1 MENLKTKLRQF
12 KLAGIVKSLEIRNK
26 FAIDNNISYLEF
38 MELLMDDELVNRKA
52 NSFGKRLIKSKI
64 ITMKSI
70 DEFDFNYQPKLNKK
84 HILDLASCRFINENK
99 NIVLMGKPGVG
110 KTHLA
115 NALGLEALKQG
126 YNVLFLHIN
135 DLIDKLNTAKADGS
149 YIKELAR
156 VERQHLLIIDD
167 FGLQPL
173 DAQSRSTLMEI
184 IEDRHGKASTI
195 ITSQIPVSLWHEVI
209 GEQTIADAILDRL
222 VHDAHRLDMKGES
235 MRRKKDNLSDSITD
249 LEKNKN

>member
-26 FAIDNNISYLEF
+26 FAIDNSISYLEF

-64 ITMKSI
+64 NTMKSI

-149 YIKELAR
+149 Y
-156 VERQHLLIIDD
+156 RQLMNILCATDLLILDELGFKKIPAEFIDGV
-167 FGLQPL
+167 FEVIRKRYEAG
-173 DAQSRSTLMEI
+173 SI
-184 IEDRHGKASTI
+184 I
-195 ITSQIPVSLWHEVI
+195 ITSNRNFEDWSNIF
-209 GEQTIADAILDRL
+209 GDAVMASAIVDRL
-222 VHDAHRLDMKGES
+222 VHHAFIIKIDGDSFRTKNFVY
-235 MRRKKDNLSDSITD
+235 DN
-249 LEKNKN
+249 

>member
-84 HILDLASCRFINENK
+84 HILDLASCRFIN
-99 NIVLMGKPGVG
+99 
-110 KTHLA
+110 
-115 NALGLEALKQG
+115 
-126 YNVLFLHIN
+126 
-135 DLIDKLNTAKADGS
+135 
-149 YIKELAR
+149 
-156 VERQHLLIIDD
+156 
-167 FGLQPL
+167 
-173 DAQSRSTLMEI
+173 
-184 IEDRHGKASTI
+184 
-195 ITSQIPVSLWHEVI
+195 
-209 GEQTIADAILDRL
+209 
-222 VHDAHRLDMKGES
+222 
-235 MRRKKDNLSDSITD
+235 
-249 LEKNKN
+249 

>member
-26 FAIDNNISYLEF
+26 FAIDNSISYLEF

-64 ITMKSI
+64 NTMKSI

-149 YIKELAR
+149 Y
-156 VERQHLLIIDD
+156 RQLMNILCATDLLILDELGFKKIPAEFIDGV
-167 FGLQPL
+167 FEVIRKRYEAG
-173 DAQSRSTLMEI
+173 SI
-184 IEDRHGKASTI
+184 I
-195 ITSQIPVSLWHEVI
+195 ITSNRNFEDWSNIF
-209 GEQTIADAILDRL
+209 GDAVMASAIVDRL
-222 VHDAHRLDMKGES
+222 VHHAFIIKIDGDSFRTKNFIY
-235 MRRKKDNLSDSITD
+235 DN
-249 LEKNKN
+249 

>member
-26 FAIDNNISYLEF
+26 FAIDNSISYLEF

-64 ITMKSI
+64 NTMKSI

-149 YIKELAR
+149 Y
-156 VERQHLLIIDD
+156 RQLMNILCATDLLILDELGFKKIPAEFIDGV
-167 FGLQPL
+167 F
-173 DAQSRSTLMEI
+173 
-184 IEDRHGKASTI
+184 
-195 ITSQIPVSLWHEVI
+195 EVI
-209 GEQTIADAILDRL
+209 RKRYEAGSIIVTSNRNFEDWSNIFGDAVMASAIVDRL
-222 VHDAHRLDMKGES
+222 VHHAFIIKIDGDSFRTKNFVY
-235 MRRKKDNLSDSITD
+235 DN
-249 LEKNKN
+249 

>member
-12 KLAGIVKSLEIRNK
+12 KLAGMVKSLESRNR
-26 FAIDNNISYLEF
+26 FAIDNNITYLEF

-64 ITMKSI
+64 NTIKSI

-84 HILDLASCRFINENK
+84 HILDLASCRFINENT

-115 NALGLEALKQG
+115 NAIGLEALKQG

-135 DLIDKLNTAKADGS
+135 DLIDKLNAAKADGS
-149 YIKELAR
+149 YSHLMNLLTATD
-156 VERQHLLIIDD
+156 LLILDELGFKKIPAEFIDGV
-167 FGLQPL
+167 FEVIRKRYESGSL
-173 DAQSRSTLMEI
+173 
-184 IEDRHGKASTI
+184 I
-195 ITSQIPVSLWHEVI
+195 ITSNRNFEDWANIF
-209 GEQTIADAILDRL
+209 GDAVLASAIIDRI
-222 VHDAHRLDMKGES
+222 VHHAFIIKIDGDSFRTKNFIH
-235 MRRKKDNLSDSITD
+235 DN
-249 LEKNKN
+249 

>member
-12 KLAGIVKSLEIRNK
+12 KLAGMVKSLESRNR
-26 FAIDNNISYLEF
+26 FAIDNNITYLEF

-64 ITMKSI
+64 NTIKSI

-84 HILDLASCRFINENK
+84 HILDLASCRFINENT

-115 NALGLEALKQG
+115 NAIGLEALKQG

-135 DLIDKLNTAKADGS
+135 DLIDKLNAAKADGS
-149 YIKELAR
+149 Y
-156 VERQHLLIIDD
+156 RQLMNLLTATDLLILDELGFKKIPAEFIDGV
-167 FGLQPL
+167 FEVIRKRYESGSL
-173 DAQSRSTLMEI
+173 
-184 IEDRHGKASTI
+184 I
-195 ITSQIPVSLWHEVI
+195 ITSNRNFEDWANIF
-209 GEQTIADAILDRL
+209 GDAVLASAIIDRI
-222 VHDAHRLDMKGES
+222 VHHAFIIKIDGDSFRTKNFIH
-235 MRRKKDNLSDSITD
+235 DN
-249 LEKNKN
+249 

>member
-64 ITMKSI
+64 NTIKCI

-84 HILDLASCRFINENK
+84 LILDLASCRFINENT

-135 DLIDKLNTAKADGS
+135 DLIEKLNAAKADGS
-149 YIKELAR
+149 YRQLMNLLTATDLLVLDELGFKKIPA
-156 VERQHLLIIDD
+156 EFIDGV
-167 FGLQPL
+167 FEVIRKRYESG
-173 DAQSRSTLMEI
+173 SI
-184 IEDRHGKASTI
+184 I
-195 ITSQIPVSLWHEVI
+195 ITSNRNFEDWANIF
-209 GEQTIADAILDRL
+209 GDAVLASAIIDRI
-222 VHDAHRLDMKGES
+222 VHHAFIIKIDGDSFRTKNFIH
-235 MRRKKDNLSDSITD
+235 DN
-249 LEKNKN
+249 

>member
-26 FAIDNNISYLEF
+26 FAIDNNISYIEF

-149 YIKELAR
+149 Y
-156 VERQHLLIIDD
+156 RQLMNILCATDLLILDELGFKKIPAEFIDGV
-167 FGLQPL
+167 FEVIRKRYEAG
-173 DAQSRSTLMEI
+173 SI
-184 IEDRHGKASTI
+184 I
-195 ITSQIPVSLWHEVI
+195 ITSNRNFEDWSNIF
-209 GEQTIADAILDRL
+209 GDAVMASAIVDRL
-222 VHDAHRLDMKGES
+222 VHHAFIIKIDGDSFRTKNFVY
-235 MRRKKDNLSDSITD
+235 DN
-249 LEKNKN
+249 

>member
-64 ITMKSI
+64 NTMKSI

-149 YIKELAR
+149 Y
-156 VERQHLLIIDD
+156 RQLMNILCATDLLILDELGFKKIPAEFIDGV
-167 FGLQPL
+167 FEVIRKRYEAG
-173 DAQSRSTLMEI
+173 SI
-184 IEDRHGKASTI
+184 I
-195 ITSQIPVSLWHEVI
+195 ITSNRNFEDWSNIF
-209 GEQTIADAILDRL
+209 GDAVMASAIVDRL
-222 VHDAHRLDMKGES
+222 VHHAFIIKIDGDSFRTKNFVY
-235 MRRKKDNLSDSITD
+235 DN
-249 LEKNKN
+249 

>member
-64 ITMKSI
+64 NTIKCI

-84 HILDLASCRFINENK
+84 LILDLASCRFINENT

-135 DLIDKLNTAKADGS
+135 DLIEKLNAAKADGS
-149 YIKELAR
+149 Y
-156 VERQHLLIIDD
+156 RQLMNLLTATDLLILDELGFKKIPAEFIDGV
-167 FGLQPL
+167 FEVIRKRYESG
-173 DAQSRSTLMEI
+173 SI
-184 IEDRHGKASTI
+184 I
-195 ITSQIPVSLWHEVI
+195 ITSNRNFEDWANIF
-209 GEQTIADAILDRL
+209 GDAVLASAIIDRI
-222 VHDAHRLDMKGES
+222 VHHAFIIKIDGDSFRTKNFIH
-235 MRRKKDNLSDSITD
+235 DN
-249 LEKNKN
+249 

>member
-26 FAIDNNISYLEF
+26 FAIDNNISYIEF

-135 DLIDKLNTAKADGS
+135 DLIDKLNAAKADGS
-149 YIKELAR
+149 Y
-156 VERQHLLIIDD
+156 RQLMNILCATDLLILDELGFKKIPAEFIDGV
-167 FGLQPL
+167 FEVIRKRYEAG
-173 DAQSRSTLMEI
+173 SI
-184 IEDRHGKASTI
+184 I
-195 ITSQIPVSLWHEVI
+195 ITSNRNFEDWSNIF
-209 GEQTIADAILDRL
+209 GDAVMASAIVDRL
-222 VHDAHRLDMKGES
+222 VHHAFIIKIDGDSFRTKNFVY
-235 MRRKKDNLSDSITD
+235 DN
-249 LEKNKN
+249 

>member
-12 KLAGIVKSLEIRNK
+12 KLAGIVKSLESRNR

-64 ITMKSI
+64 NTIKSI

-84 HILDLASCRFINENK
+84 HILDLASCRFINENT

-115 NALGLEALKQG
+115 NAIGLEALKQG

-135 DLIDKLNTAKADGS
+135 DLIDKLNAAKADGS
-149 YIKELAR
+149 YSHLMNLLTATD
-156 VERQHLLIIDD
+156 LLILDELGFKKIPAEFIDGV
-167 FGLQPL
+167 FEVIRKRYESGSL
-173 DAQSRSTLMEI
+173 
-184 IEDRHGKASTI
+184 I
-195 ITSQIPVSLWHEVI
+195 ITSNRNFEDWSNIF
-209 GEQTIADAILDRL
+209 GDAVLASAIIDRI
-222 VHDAHRLDMKGES
+222 VHHAFIIKIDGDSFRTKNFIH
-235 MRRKKDNLSDSITD
+235 DN
-249 LEKNKN
+249 